1 MTYGFCV
8 TGAMIQVGHDGGLA
22 RGREK
27 CLNSV
32 HILKVELI
40 VFADS
45 LGTRCD
51 RKREMQD
58 DAKMW
63 CPNHGRHGMAINRDG
78 EDFRRSRCQGE
89 DRSSIFSS
97 SFEI

>member
-1 MTYGFCV
+1 MFNILCAGDSGSIEQELSDLLVCV
-8 TGAMIQVGHDGGLA
+8 TGAMIQVGNDGGLA

-27 CLNSV
+27 RLNSV
-32 HILKVELI
+32 HILKVEPI
-40 VFADS
+40 VFSDS

-63 CPNHGRHGMAINRDG
+63 GLNHGRCGMAIN
-78 EDFRRSRCQGE
+78 
-89 DRSSIFSS
+89 
-97 SFEI
+97 